1 MYCKFMAK
9 KYLAS
14 LRLCF
19 FFFYQAE
26 DGIRDLTVTGVT
38 CALPISR
45 RSCNRLPS
53 VTYPGRNSLPGATGP
68 RANEGPYQETGLSWL
83 RSRRAYSTYS
93 LNADG
98 RRREADR
105 KSVG

>member
-1 MYCKFMAK
+1 MTHR
-9 KYLAS
+9 S
-14 LRLCF
+14 V
-19 FFFYQAE
+19 
-26 DGIRDLTVTGVT
+26 TV
-38 CALPISR
+38 ARS
-45 RSCNRLPS
+45 SCNRLPS

-98 RRREADR
+98 RRREAQRDVT
-105 KSVG
+105 KLTVQNKDICTNIGHPQKKLIVEV